1 MLDLKKYIKVISVL
15 ILIILLI
22 LSIFNLFISNMFN
35 LFWLSINLCALLF
48 LLLIISSIFITYKV
62 VNDKKVSPFIMKI
75 NFKIVNIVYG
85 ISIVLSKFLDIP
97 KDDIRKIY
105 VKLNNTYIYS
115 QKYNIKSEDILVLI
129 PHCIQKHTC
138 KLKVTN
144 EVKNC
149 KACGLCNV
157 GDLVRLN
164 EKTGVNVF
172 IATGG
177 TLARKKIIETKP
189 KAVVAVA
196 CERDLTSGIQDIK
209 HIPVVGVFNKRP
221 NGPCFD
227 TNIDIKEVEDA
238 INFLRGELI

>member
-35 LFWLSINLCALLF
+35 LFWLSINLCVLLF
-48 LLLIISSIFITYKV
+48 LLLIISSIFMTYKV

-85 ISIVLSKFLDIP
+85 ISILLSKFLDIP
-97 KDDIRKIY
+97 KDEIRKIY

-149 KACGLCNV
+149 KVCGLCNV

-238 INFLRGELI
+238 INFLRGESI

>member
-1 MLDLKKYIKVISVL
+1 MLDLKNYTKVISILV
-15 ILIILLI
+15 LIILLI
-22 LSIFNLFISNMFN
+22 LSIFNLFISNMFS
-35 LFWLSINLCALLF
+35 LFWIIINFFIGLF
-48 LLLIISSIFITYKV
+48 LLTIIFSTFITYKI
-62 VNDKKVSPFIMKI
+62 VNDKKVNPTIMKL
-75 NFKIVNIVYG
+75 NFKVVNVVYG
-85 ISIVLSKFLDIP
+85 LSIILSKFFNIP
-97 KDDIRKIY
+97 KDEIRKIY

-149 KACGLCNV
+149 KVCGLCNV

-164 EKTGVNVF
+164 EKTGVDVF

-196 CERDLTSGIQDIK
+196 CERDLTSGIQDMK
-209 HIPVVGVFNKRP
+209 HIPVVGVFNRRP

-227 TNIDIKEVEDA
+227 TNIDINMRLKM
-238 INFLRGELI
+238 L

>member
-35 LFWLSINLCALLF
+35 LFWLSINLCVLLF

-85 ISIVLSKFLDIP
+85 ISILLSKFLDIP
-97 KDDIRKIY
+97 KDEIRKIY
-105 VKLNNTYIYS
+105 VKLNNSYIYS

-149 KACGLCNV
+149 KVCGLCNV